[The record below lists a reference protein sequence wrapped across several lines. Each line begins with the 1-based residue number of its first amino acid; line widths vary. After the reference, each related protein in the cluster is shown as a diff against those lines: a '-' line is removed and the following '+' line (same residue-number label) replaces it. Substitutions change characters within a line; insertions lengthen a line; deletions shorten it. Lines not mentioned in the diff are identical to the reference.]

1 MALTSRSR
9 IAREIA
15 ARSVVERMRVRRP
28 EYLARGEEVVRQER
42 YYFRSGSE
50 GARERRWRRRRRWR
64 WAAGWSLHAT
74 KTDLVSTW
82 LLRGCHTRK
91 EGDGASEREGGVEVD
106 IAKRKVGGR
115 RDGRRWASDR
125 LRQRQTGRQTDT
137 RRSEG
142 LLETTFHTRRTP
154 LLCVDPSQQV
164 RKQHPGAW
172 GLPTASAPG
181 DSQND
186 CLLKV

>member
-82 LLRGCHTRK
+82 LLRGCHTRG
-91 EGDGASEREGGVEVD
+91 EGDGASERKGGVEVNV
-106 IAKRKVGGR
+106 AKREVGGR

-125 LRQRQTGRQTDT
+125 IDYASDRQADRHQTIRG
-137 RRSEG
+137 
-142 LLETTFHTRRTP
+142 LETTFHTRRTP
-154 LLCVDPSQQV
+154 LRCVDPSQQV
-164 RKQHPGAW
+164 REQHPGAW

-181 DSQND
+181 DSQNAS
-186 CLLKV
+186 LLKV